1 METKPDTP
9 AVTFEQ
15 IATLIGL
22 AALALFSLVLD
33 LDVGFISMTVAV
45 VLALLSPKAQK
56 GAIAQI
62 SWSTVLLIGGVLTFV
77 GVLQEAG
84 TVEYVGNAVAGLG
97 MPLLVALLLCYI
109 GAIVS
114 AFASSTA
121 ILGATI
127 PLAVPFLL
135 AGDVGAVGVIV
146 ALAISSTI
154 VDVSPFST
162 NGALVL
168 ANAPQGID
176 KDRFYKQILKYSAL
190 VVIIGPLVAWAVL
203 VVPGWL

>member
-1 METKPDTP
+1 
-9 AVTFEQ
+9 
-15 IATLIGL
+15 
-22 AALALFSLVLD
+22 
-33 LDVGFISMTVAV
+33 
-45 VLALLSPKAQK
+45 
-56 GAIAQI
+56 
-62 SWSTVLLIGGVLTFV
+62 
-77 GVLQEAG
+77 
-84 TVEYVGNAVAGLG
+84 

-109 GAIVS
+109 GGIVS

-135 AGDVGAVGVIV
+135 AGEVGAVGVIV

-168 ANAPQGID
+168 ANAPKSID
-176 KDRFYKQILKYSAL
+176 RDRFYKQILKYSAL
-190 VVIIGPLVAWAVL
+190 VVAIGPLVAWAVL
-203 VVPGWL
+203 VAPGWL